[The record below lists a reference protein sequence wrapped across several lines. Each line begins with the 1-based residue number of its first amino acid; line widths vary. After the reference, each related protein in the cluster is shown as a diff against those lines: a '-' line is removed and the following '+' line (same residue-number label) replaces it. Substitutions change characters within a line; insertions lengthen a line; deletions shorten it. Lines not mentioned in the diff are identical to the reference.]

1 MRTNEMLY
9 DSRGSMRKIAFFLRV
24 FENEQYM
31 NDFLDGKIYMNRLS
45 YFPSLEGDEEDNR
58 ADPREGLAA
67 IWQPKD
73 VTIEVNGRVLTSIAG
88 PIESRQIKNKYLH
101 LFCLFT
107 GATSESH
114 LLNPADNIQ
123 AMQADFNVPEKC
135 TKLGEY
141 YVVIHNTKKFIDRM
155 VAAIRK
161 AGYGDSAKAGM
172 VTYYDPEIF
181 TGEFGDRAAFYKT
194 KNLSHQK
201 EYRFV
206 VDTKTEDEAP
216 LILDIG
222 EIRDIAHISDTWD
235 VKVNIEII
243 HDEKIV

>member
-1 MRTNEMLY
+1 MQ
-9 DSRGSMRKIAFFLRV
+9 KIAFFLRV

-45 YFPSLEGDEEDNR
+45 YFSALEGDEEDNR
-58 ADPREGLAA
+58 ADPREALVA

-88 PIESRQIKNKYLH
+88 PIESRQKKNTHLH

-114 LLNPADNIQ
+114 LLNPADKRQ
-123 AMQADFNVPEKC
+123 AMQADFNVPEEC
-135 TKLGEY
+135 ANLGEY
-141 YVVIHNTKKFIDRM
+141 YVVIHNTQKFIDRM
-155 VAAIRK
+155 VASIRK
-161 AGYGDSAKAGM
+161 VGYGYSAKAGM
-172 VTYYDPEIF
+172 VEYYDPESF
-181 TGEFGDRAAFYKT
+181 TGEFGDRAAFSKT
-194 KNLSHQK
+194 KNFSHQK

-206 VDTKTEDEAP
+206 VDTQTEDEAP

-235 VKVNIEII
+235 VKVNIEITNG
-243 HDEKIV
+243 EKII

>member
-1 MRTNEMLY
+1 
-9 DSRGSMRKIAFFLRV
+9 
-24 FENEQYM
+24 M

-45 YFPSLEGDEEDNR
+45 YFLVLEGDEKDNR
-58 ADPREGLAA
+58 ADYREALVA

-88 PIESRQIKNKYLH
+88 PIESRQQKNKHLH

-107 GATSESH
+107 GATSESNF
-114 LLNPADNIQ
+114 LNPEDNKQ
-123 AMQADFNVPEKC
+123 AMQADFSVPEEC
-135 TKLGEY
+135 ENLGEY

-155 VAAIRK
+155 VESIRK

-172 VTYYDPEIF
+172 VEYYDAESF
-181 TGEFGDRAAFYKT
+181 TGEFGDRAAFFKT
-194 KNLSHQK
+194 KNFSHQK
-201 EYRFV
+201 EYKFV
-206 VDTKTEDEAP
+206 LDTKTEDEDP

-235 VKVNIEII
+235 VKVNIEITNG
-243 HDEKIV
+243 EKIV

>member
-1 MRTNEMLY
+1 
-9 DSRGSMRKIAFFLRV
+9 MRKIAFFLRV
-24 FENEQYM
+24 FENVQYM

-45 YFPSLEGDEEDNR
+45 YFPALEGDEEDNR
-58 ADPREGLAA
+58 ADPREALVA

-73 VTIEVNGRVLTSIAG
+73 VTIEVNGRVLTSFAG
-88 PIESRQIKNKYLH
+88 PIESRQKKNTHLH
-101 LFCLFT
+101 LLCLFT
-107 GATSESH
+107 GATSEAH
-114 LLNPADNIQ
+114 LLNPADNRQ

-135 TKLGEY
+135 ANLGEY

-155 VAAIRK
+155 VASIRK

-172 VTYYDPEIF
+172 VEYYDPENF

-194 KNLSHQK
+194 KNFSHQK

-206 VDTKTEDEAP
+206 VDTQTENETS

-235 VKVNIEII
+235 VKVNIETIYG
-243 HDEKIV
+243 E